1 MSRIMGLILALLGIV
16 VAAGGFWLAT
26 GPLQARV
33 AGTADALAEARAEVA
48 ALETRIAGFQ
58 AADDDAALPADVVL
72 PQAGVAEAGVAEAG
86 VAMQERLTRLARA
99 HDVALSSLAA
109 GVPPDGL
116 TLPAAA
122 LTVEGEGDLPDVM
135 AFLDALERQAPRL
148 GLSSLMLVPQDVAQD
163 MDGRVALRLSLRL
176 TVWGLLNGGAE

>member
-1 MSRIMGLILALLGIV
+1 MSRVMGLILALLGIV

-72 PQAGVAEAGVAEAG
+72 PQAGVAEAG

>member
-1 MSRIMGLILALLGIV
+1 MGLILALLGIV

-72 PQAGVAEAGVAEAG
+72 PQAGVAEAGVA
-86 VAMQERLTRLARA
+86 MQERLTRWRGRMMWRCP
-99 HDVALSSLAA
+99 VWQQ
-109 GVPPDGL
+109 GC
-116 TLPAAA
+116 
-122 LTVEGEGDLPDVM
+122 
-135 AFLDALERQAPRL
+135 RQT
-148 GLSSLMLVPQDVAQD
+148 G
-163 MDGRVALRLSLRL
+163 
-176 TVWGLLNGGAE
+176 